1 MEKKKLEIL
10 APAGSFES
18 LKAAVHA
25 GTDAVYM
32 GGSRFGARAYAQNP
46 EGDRLLEAID
56 YAHLYGVKLYLT
68 VNTLLKDKELSE
80 TLRGAWTG
88 CSDRTGYR
96 CDEMHS
102 ALVPGA

>member
-25 GTDAVYM
+25 GADAVYM

-46 EGDRLLEAID
+46 EGDRLLEAIR
-56 YAHLYGVKLYLT
+56 LCTPLWGKT
-68 VNTLLKDKELSE
+68 V
-80 TLRGAWTG
+80 
-88 CSDRTGYR
+88 SDSQY
-96 CDEMHS
+96 S
-102 ALVPGA
+102 AEGQGT